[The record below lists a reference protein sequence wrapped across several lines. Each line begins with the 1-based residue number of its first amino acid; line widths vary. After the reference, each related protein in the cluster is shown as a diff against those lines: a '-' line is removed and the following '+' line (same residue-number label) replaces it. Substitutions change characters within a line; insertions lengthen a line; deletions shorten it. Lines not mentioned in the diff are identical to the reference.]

1 MLASCPQC
9 AMSLNFDDE
18 RLPIEPFNVL
28 CPRCR
33 QSVTIMPPS
42 KEEPRLAGSTG
53 SLDSFVEVAPELLNF
68 LGVVGDALLVPAV
81 GNRLEQR
88 E

>member
-1 MLASCPQC
+1 MLANCPQC

-33 QSVTIMPPS
+33 ESVTIMPPP
-42 KEEPRLAGSTG
+42 KEEPRLPGSTVSG
-53 SLDSFVEVAPELLNF
+53 SPSRSAPGARRYAADEL
-68 LGVVGDALLVPAV
+68 
-81 GNRLEQR
+81 
-88 E
+88 